1 VANPNFFI
9 VCAFFFFVFFFCGF
23 DSLQLTV
30 QTNKINAFIPLAE
43 FDRGLAVINLL
54 TRVLARSDAIGTDW
68 HDHPM
73 VLSRTE
79 SPIVHRLPA
88 TPSTLHWGYFDP
100 RLEPALTVASGDL
113 VAIETLTHHAGD
125 APDLLMDAGISD
137 VFDRVTD
144 RGPGP
149 HLLTGPIAVD
159 GARPGDVLQVDILEA
174 TPRLPYGSNLAAHW
188 GFLYGEIP
196 VERVTIY
203 ELDTDAS
210 LGRALF
216 AYDWTATPLAD
227 QPGTIVSPDEDA
239 RQPALPGVVVPLRP
253 HFGTMGVAPA
263 APQRV
268 SSVPPGDHGGNVD
281 NWRIGAGGTMYY
293 PIQVPGALLSVGD
306 PHVSQ
311 GDGEVSGTALE
322 SSLNGLLRLTIRRDL
337 PFTVPVLETSTELL
351 VHGFGDAL
359 DEAMK
364 SAALRTHGILQ
375 SYLGLSRADAYS
387 FMSVAADF
395 TVTQVVDQRQGVH
408 GRIDKR
414 CFPRWT
420 GIPA

>member
-1 VANPNFFI
+1 
-9 VCAFFFFVFFFCGF
+9 
-23 DSLQLTV
+23 
-30 QTNKINAFIPLAE
+30 
-43 FDRGLAVINLL
+43 
-54 TRVLARSDAIGTDW
+54 VLGGDGTATDW

-73 VLSRTE
+73 VLSPAASATL
-79 SPIVHRLPA
+79 HRLPA
-88 TPSTLHWGYFDP
+88 TPSTVHWGYFDP
-100 RLEPALTVASGDL
+100 RLEPVLIVAPGDL

-125 APDLLMDAGISD
+125 APDLLMDAGIAE

-149 HLLTGPIAVD
+149 HLLTGPIAVN

-188 GFLYGEIP
+188 GFLYDEIP
-196 VERVTIY
+196 TERVTVY
-203 ELDTDAS
+203 ELDAAAG
-210 LGRALF
+210 LGRAVF
-216 AYDWTATPLAD
+216 GYDWTATPLAD
-227 QPGTIVSPDEDA
+227 QPGTIVSPDRNSREA
-239 RQPALPGVVVPLRP
+239 ALPGVVVPLRP

-263 APQRV
+263 APERV

-293 PIQVPGALLSVGD
+293 PVQAPGALLSVGD

-311 GDGEVSGTALE
+311 GDGELSGTALE
-322 SSLNGLLRLTIRRDL
+322 ASLNGLLRLTIRRDL
-337 PFTVPVLETSTELL
+337 PFTVPVLETATELL
-351 VHGFGDAL
+351 VHGFGDSL

-364 SAALRTHGILQ
+364 AAALRTHGILQ

-395 TVTQVVDQRQGVH
+395 AVTQVVDQRQGVH

>member
-1 VANPNFFI
+1 MGALIFS
-9 VCAFFFFVFFFCGF
+9 CFFVCFG
-23 DSLQLTV
+23 SLQLHTS
-30 QTNKINAFIPLAE
+30 TRKIIALIPLAG
-43 FDRGLAVINLL
+43 FGLRLAGLNLL
-54 TRVLARSDAIGTDW
+54 TRVLAQGDGFATGW

-73 VLSRTE
+73 VLSPAASATL
-79 SPIVHRLPA
+79 HRLPA
-88 TPSTLHWGYFDP
+88 TPSTVHWGYFDP
-100 RLEPALTVASGDL
+100 RLEPVLTVAPGDL

-125 APDLLMDAGISD
+125 APDLLMDPGIAD
-137 VFDRVTD
+137 VYEHVTD

-174 TPRLPYGSNLAAHW
+174 VPRLPYGSNLAGHW

-196 VERVTIY
+196 GERVTVY
-203 ELDTDAS
+203 QLDTSAS
-210 LGRALF
+210 VGHALF
-216 AYDWTATPLAD
+216 GYDWTATPLAN
-227 QPGTIVSPDEDA
+227 QPGTIVEPDTDA

-263 APQRV
+263 APERV

-293 PIQVPGALLSVGD
+293 PVQVPGALLSVGD

-322 SSLNGLLRLTIRRDL
+322 ASLNGLLRLTIRRDL
-337 PFTVPVLETSTELL
+337 PFTAPVLETATELL
-351 VHGFGDAL
+351 VHGFGDTL
-359 DEAMK
+359 DAAMK
-364 SAALRTHGILQ
+364 AAAVRTHATLQ
-375 SYLGLSRADAYS
+375 SYFGLSRADAYS
-387 FMSVAADF
+387 FMSVAVDF
-395 TVTQVVDQRQGVH
+395 SVTQVVDQRQGVH

-414 CFPRWT
+414 CFSRRS
-420 GIPA
+420 

>member
-1 VANPNFFI
+1 MLRR
-9 VCAFFFFVFFFCGF
+9 
-23 DSLQLTV
+23 D
-30 QTNKINAFIPLAE
+30 
-43 FDRGLAVINLL
+43 VI
-54 TRVLARSDAIGTDW
+54 APDW
-68 HDHPM
+68 HDRPM
-73 VLSRTE
+73 VISRTE
-79 SPIVHRLPA
+79 SLTVHRLQA
-88 TPSTLHWGYFDP
+88 TPSTVHWGHFDP
-100 RLEPALTVASGDL
+100 RLEPVLTVAPGDL

-174 TPRLPYGSNLAAHW
+174 TPRLRYGSNLAAHW

-203 ELDTDAS
+203 ELDTEAS

-227 QPGTIVSPDEDA
+227 QPGTIVTPDTDA

-263 APQRV
+263 AQQRL

-281 NWRIGAGGTMYY
+281 NWRIGAGGRMYY

-337 PFTVPVLETSTELL
+337 PFTVPVLETATELL
-351 VHGFGDAL
+351 VHGFGDTL

-364 SAALRTHGILQ
+364 AAALRTHRILQ

-414 CFPRWT
+414 CFPPWT
-420 GIPA
+420 GMPA